1 VGQPVACRVLSKRS
15 EVVGMRFA
23 IRLYLLWLRLEL
35 VLVAI
40 LPAGLIVESSIAN
53 MAAYGD
59 GLFGFLRGLFFEV
72 VTYASART
80 AKLIMQKERGRRRL
94 SAVFLGLIAAFAM
107 YVSAVNNLGWVLTG
121 HDLGGFFF
129 SLGRVLPP
137 GMFGVY
143 KVGLAILL
151 PLAVA
156 GIALVDLDH
165 FVHDVLAKDAFD
177 VRAMEVEESEMHRK
191 AYLRSQ
197 RKQQKVI
204 QQEYHGIAE
213 RRARTFVQKASG
225 GDLSFSS
232 RKAPVSTV
240 QNVAASPVQQAIA
253 AAPVPMQRPVVR
265 GATSPSTNWSP
276 PVPTNG
282 AGGGQTSY

>member
-1 VGQPVACRVLSKRS
+1 
-15 EVVGMRFA
+15 MRFA
-23 IRLYLLWLRLEL
+23 IRLYLLWHRLEL

-80 AKLIMQKERGRRRL
+80 AKLIVQKEQGKRRL
-94 SAVFLGLIAAFAM
+94 PAVFLGLIAAFAM

-129 SLGRVLPP
+129 SLGHVLPAS
-137 GMFGVY
+137 MFDVY

-165 FVHDVLAKDAFD
+165 FVHDVLAKDVFD

-191 AYLRSQ
+191 AYLASQ
-197 RKQQKVI
+197 RKQRKVI

-213 RRARTFVQKASG
+213 RRARTFIQKANG

-232 RKAPVSTV
+232 RKAPASAV
-240 QNVAASPVQQAIA
+240 QNVAAPPAQAALPVGQTQAPA
-253 AAPVPMQRPVVR
+253 QRPVVR
-265 GATSPSTNWSP
+265 GAASPSTNWP
-276 PVPTNG
+276 PQNIPTG
-282 AGGGQTSY
+282 AGGGHTVY

>member
-1 VGQPVACRVLSKRS
+1 
-15 EVVGMRFA
+15 MRFA
-23 IRLYLLWLRLEL
+23 IRLYLLWHRLEL

-59 GLFGFLRGLFFEV
+59 GVFGFLRGLFFEV

-80 AKLIMQKERGRRRL
+80 AKLIVQKEQGRRRW
-94 SAVFLGLIAAFAM
+94 SALFLGLIAAFAM

-121 HDLGGFFF
+121 HGLGGFFF
-129 SLGRVLPP
+129 SLGAVLPLA
-137 GMFGVY
+137 MFNVY

-165 FVHDVLAKDAFD
+165 FVHDVLAKDVFD

-191 AYLRSQ
+191 AYLASQ
-197 RKQQKVI
+197 RKQRRVI

-213 RRARTFVQKASG
+213 QRARSFLQKARG
-225 GDLSFSS
+225 GDLSFTS
-232 RKAPVSTV
+232 RRQGGSAV
-240 QNVAASPVQQAIA
+240 QNVAAPAPQVAIA
-253 AAPVPMQRPVVR
+253 PAHPPVNASMPVMQRPPVR
-265 GATSPSTNWSP
+265 GAHPPSPNWP
-276 PVPTNG
+276 PPTPTG
-282 AGGGQTSY
+282 AGGGYTSY